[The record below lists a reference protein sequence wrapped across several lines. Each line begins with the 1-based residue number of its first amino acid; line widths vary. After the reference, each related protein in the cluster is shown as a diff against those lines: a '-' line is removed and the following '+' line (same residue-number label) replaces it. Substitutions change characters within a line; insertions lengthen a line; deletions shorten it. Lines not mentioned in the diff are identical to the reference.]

1 MSSFCPS
8 LAGFLNPFFALLL
21 LSVTGGSMNE
31 EHYFWHV
38 WMYGAD
44 DDAFDRWDE
53 STIPYH
59 LAFDM
64 FSETMRVRGTTWYAE
79 A

>member
-1 MSSFCPS
+1 
-8 LAGFLNPFFALLL
+8 
-21 LSVTGGSMNE
+21 MNE